1 MATADNPP
9 SSDQPRPNRQDY
21 VRYATPS
28 SSFSLEEG
36 DPTLNDDDNP
46 PLPVD
51 DDNPLDT
58 YHAPTSLSSSISSFY
73 FQSSPTNLNL
83 IELLTTFGILLGAGL
98 FNWILDPEPY
108 DRPIPVV
115 QLQSTEDFVVNSI
128 FDQEYKGDTIPGK
141 YDMTSY
147 DISKR
152 IQSYVT

>member
-28 SSFSLEEG
+28 SSFPSEDG
-36 DPTLNDDDNP
+36 DPTLNDEDSP

-51 DDNPLDT
+51 DDDNPLDQ
-58 YHAPTSLSSSISSFY
+58 YHVPTSLSSSISSFY
-73 FQSSPTNLNL
+73 FQPSPTTNL
-83 IELLTTFGILLGAGL
+83 IELVTTFGILLGAGL

-141 YDMTSY
+141 YIICY
-147 DISKR
+147 L
-152 IQSYVT
+152 